1 MNDKA
6 QRSICACVHLRTI
19 LRSVAVRV
27 RVVSQLSKLELVT
40 VVTHKCIVLQEQAEK
55 ERVFDGY
62 YPA

>member
-1 MNDKA
+1 M
-6 QRSICACVHLRTI
+6 HLRTI